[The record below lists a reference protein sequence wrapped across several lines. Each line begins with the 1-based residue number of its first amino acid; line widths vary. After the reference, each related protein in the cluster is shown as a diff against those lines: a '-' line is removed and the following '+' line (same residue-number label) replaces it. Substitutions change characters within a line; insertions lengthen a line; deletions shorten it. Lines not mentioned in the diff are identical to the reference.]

1 MVVLD
6 KISFGKKDFK
16 NFISYKT
23 GKKFRTLCILLLKM
37 SAYRRDFDET
47 EYMSFLYKI
56 MNCQKNIMKLG
67 KRSAIESKKDL
78 IVNLYTVKNN

>member
-1 MVVLD
+1 MPKFYQHKSTISINKTYINKMVVLD
-6 KISFGKKDFK
+6 KISFGKKDFR

-56 MNCQKNIMKLG
+56 MNC
-67 KRSAIESKKDL
+67 
-78 IVNLYTVKNN
+78 

>member
-16 NFISYKT
+16 NFINYKT

-56 MNCQKNIMKLG
+56 MNC
-67 KRSAIESKKDL
+67 
-78 IVNLYTVKNN
+78 